1 MTDSNVGASAPSEL
15 AHAFVRLRNAEFPW
29 TAEATYLNNAS
40 IGPLPERTRG
50 VVDAFTAKRTA
61 PYQLPDKELQGVL
74 REARRTVARL
84 LNADVEEI
92 ALATNTSFGLNIAA
106 TSLPIAPGE
115 TVLVSDKEFPANV
128 YPWLLLRERGVDVE
142 LAPVSAEGWPSE
154 GYLLERL
161 RDPRVRVLAV
171 SHVQFSNGYCADLD
185 RLGEACRANGTYLVV
200 DAIQAL
206 GQVPLD
212 VRQTPV
218 DVLACGGGSG
228 FVYVRRE
235 LIPTLK
241 PVMAGWFSFEGTGD
255 FSRLTEY
262 NTTFLADARRFEA
275 GTLPFQDV
283 AGMAESIGMLLEF
296 GIDRIAAYLRELRR
310 PLLAAAAEGAIGLC
324 SPTDEG
330 HASSIVCVKTEN
342 VAESYHALRQ
352 AGVVGAL
359 REGSIRLSPHC
370 YNTVDELERVVDI
383 LRGP

>member
-1 MTDSNVGASAPSEL
+1 VTDSNVGASAPSEL

-161 RDPRVRVLAV
+161 R
-171 SHVQFSNGYCADLD
+171 
-185 RLGEACRANGTYLVV
+185 GTYLVV

-218 DVLACGGGSG
+218 DVLACGAQKWLLSPWGSG

>member
-1 MTDSNVGASAPSEL
+1 VTDSNVGASAPSEL

-171 SHVQFSNGYCADLD
+171 SPT
-185 RLGEACRANGTYLVV
+185 GT
-200 DAIQAL
+200 A
-206 GQVPLD
+206 
-212 VRQTPV
+212 
-218 DVLACGGGSG
+218 
-228 FVYVRRE
+228 
-235 LIPTLK
+235 PTWT
-241 PVMAGWFSFEGTGD
+241 GW
-255 FSRLTEY
+255 
-262 NTTFLADARRFEA
+262 ARR
-275 GTLPFQDV
+275 
-283 AGMAESIGMLLEF
+283 
-296 GIDRIAAYLRELRR
+296 AAPTAPTSWWTPSRR
-310 PLLAAAAEGAIGLC
+310 WGRSRWTCARHRWTCWRAARRSGCCRRGAPGSC
-324 SPTDEG
+324 TCG
-330 HASSIVCVKTEN
+330 AS
-342 VAESYHALRQ
+342 
-352 AGVVGAL
+352 
-359 REGSIRLSPHC
+359 
-370 YNTVDELERVVDI
+370 
-383 LRGP
+383 